1 MVQNKDPLE
10 VVREEVEVQVERF
23 WGKET
28 NLASIQLLHGAISQ
42 LIYSSSTLRSHT
54 RQGTRDAMPVA
65 FQSLAR
71 DDSVQTPWVP
81 RQS

>member
-28 NLASIQLLHGAISQ
+28 NLASITVA
-42 LIYSSSTLRSHT
+42 T
-54 RQGTRDAMPVA
+54 RCNFTTNLFKFNP
-65 FQSLAR
+65 
-71 DDSVQTPWVP
+71 
-81 RQS
+81 